1 MVPRAEA
8 REARNAADAREA
20 VEAAQAAAA
29 AALAA
34 ELEVV
39 RRGRAD
45 AEAREAALQEE
56 VNLNSIAGVAPPD
69 FGRLCS
75 SKLLGWLGAGSWW
88 CRQSKTQ
95 ENRFCRESPHRRNS
109 SISCGWPPVPP
120 MSVWTCMAG
129 ALGVL
134 HPFIA
139 GCVRQC
145 ASVRDS
151 CCAVRV

>member
-56 VNLNSIAGVAPPD
+56 VNP
-69 FGRLCS
+69 
-75 SKLLGWLGAGSWW
+75 
-88 CRQSKTQ
+88 KT
-95 ENRFCRESPHRRNS
+95 
-109 SISCGWPPVPP
+109 
-120 MSVWTCMAG
+120 
-129 ALGVL
+129 
-134 HPFIA
+134 
-139 GCVRQC
+139 
-145 ASVRDS
+145 
-151 CCAVRV
+151 

>member
-56 VNLNSIAGVAPPD
+56 VSLNSIADVAPPD
-69 FGRLCS
+69 FGRMLA
-75 SKLLGWLGAGSWW
+75 KAAGVVV
-88 CRQSKTQ
+88 C
-95 ENRFCRESPHRRNS
+95 
-109 SISCGWPPVPP
+109 
-120 MSVWTCMAG
+120 
-129 ALGVL
+129 
-134 HPFIA
+134 
-139 GCVRQC
+139 
-145 ASVRDS
+145 
-151 CCAVRV
+151 

>member
-56 VNLNSIAGVAPPD
+56 VNPKIKINTPRPGTTPLHVVGAVTT
-69 FGRLCS
+69 
-75 SKLLGWLGAGSWW
+75 KLLGRLFAGSWRSHW
-88 CRQSKTQ
+88 GRAQEESYCRG
-95 ENRFCRESPHRRNS
+95 SPQHSNTATPQHS
-109 SISCGWPPVPP
+109 NIDLSCGWASEHVDLHGRRFGCA
-120 MSVWTCMAG
+120 VCCWWMAG
-129 ALGVL
+129 
-134 HPFIA
+134 
-139 GCVRQC
+139 
-145 ASVRDS
+145 
-151 CCAVRV
+151 